1 MSKESDIDVELADF
15 HNFPDRESQFSN
27 HSSLASYDIRPS
39 ESGKKKMVFEC
50 PVLPC
55 WDEEDDGVP
64 PPCRGDDPACWKVF
78 NHQNQWT
85 NDNLCCIAFGNV
97 GFRYFDKRR
106 QTWMGIAM
114 WSTLISIAF
123 TIAGCFALST
133 DQSIV
138 LNTFWLVVYA
148 TNKTSGDEFT
158 LHLGLRSLVHTHD
171 PCTPFGCHEDS
182 YLYSCSDH
190 DACWPNE
197 FVADGLGDC
206 RKMAASTAFGAFTT
220 CATLLFALIGTVNRM
235 KFSSDANIQKALGMI
250 TDLFCAFIPQ
260 LITMRDFYRRCY
272 AEIDL
277 NYKGEVDAEVYL
289 GPGYWCY
296 IICLFGACMRALFH
310 WLTPLP
316 NQGNGCK
323 PQLPQSLIDLL
334 DEDGDG
340 EISWD
345 EMKKGYSKLIAARR
359 EKKKQQ
365 QMMKEGDWKSAK
377 KNGKKMVQSNTDS
390 RLAAGVQYNNDNNVD
405 EDLPH
410 HNTID
415 YGVSNDSF
423 HDATAGYVTKKD
435 YEKPVLDAQPL
446 AL

>member
-1 MSKESDIDVELADF
+1 MLKTDEPQMADVELAGFD
-15 HNFPDRESQFSN
+15 NFPTRESEFDSESSTN
-27 HSSLASYDIRPS
+27 LRSSLDS
-39 ESGKKKMVFEC
+39 KKTMTLEC

-55 WDEEDDGVP
+55 WDEDDDGVP

-78 NHQNQWT
+78 NHQNQYT

-97 GFRYFDKRR
+97 GFHYFDKGR

-133 DQSIV
+133 NQGIV
-138 LNTFWLVVYA
+138 LNTHWLVVFA
-148 TNKTSGDEFT
+148 RNKTSGDEFT

-182 YLYSCSDH
+182 FLYSCDSDGN
-190 DACWPNE
+190 DCWPNE

-220 CATLLFALIGTVNRM
+220 CATLLFALLGTINRM

-250 TDLFCAFIPQ
+250 TDLFCASIPQ
-260 LITMRDFYRRCY
+260 AITMRDFYRRCY

-277 NYKGEVDAEVYL
+277 NYKGEVSARVYL

-316 NQGNGCK
+316 NQGSGCK

-345 EMKKGYSKLIAARR
+345 EMKKGYSKLVAARR

-365 QMMKEGDWKSAK
+365 QLMKEGNWQSAK
-377 KNGKKMVQSNTDS
+377 KNGKQMVKANTDTKGS
-390 RLAAGVQYNNDNNVD
+390 RSSGGKL
-405 EDLPH
+405 
-410 HNTID
+410 ID
-415 YGVSNDSF
+415 RISESDVEYGIRSKDSF
-423 HDATAGYVTKKD
+423 TQAQEGYVSKKD
-435 YEKPVLDAQPL
+435 YEQPVFEAQPTSL
-446 AL
+446 